1 MTNNPREERM
11 CLLGDVLPL
20 QVNLRLTLINLQCVP
35 GAFVLILLLFIMR
48 VDVLIND
55 RQLLLRGS
63 GDFVSE
69 YGLLKCNEWKIGVVD
84 WGEKAVV
91 FVESGFVTTNIKL
104 PCRLYLLL
112 KRGAFLA
119 EQVRIRLCVC
129 EGNNFS
135 VMSDREDGRS
145 GRFGGL
151 THWGQGVDYPVGPC

>member
-1 MTNNPREERM
+1 M
-11 CLLGDVLPL
+11 CLLSDVLPL

-35 GAFVLILLLFIMR
+35 GTFVLILLLFIMC

-69 YGLLKCNEWKIGVVD
+69 HDLLKCNERKIGVVD
-84 WGEKAVV
+84 WGEKVVV
-91 FVESGFVTTNIKL
+91 FVENGVVTTNVKL

-119 EQVRIRLCVC
+119 EQARIRLGAR

-135 VMSDREDGRS
+135 PVSDREDGRR
-145 GRFGGL
+145 GGFGGL
-151 THWGQGVDYPVGPC
+151 VLLSRVVMEPLSNFLYLS